1 MAVTDQV
8 ADLLTRIRNANAA
21 GHDQVEVTF
30 SRLNVEIV
38 KILQAEGFIRGYDIA
53 KEKVQSRIRVALKYG
68 PRKEKIITDLQRAS
82 RPGRRVYTKR
92 GDVPRVIGGLG
103 IAVLSTSS
111 GVMTDRAA
119 RKLGIGGEVLC
130 YVW

>member
-8 ADLLTRIRNANAA
+8 ADLLTRIRNANMA

-30 SRLNVEIV
+30 SRLNQEIV
-38 KILQAEGFIRGYDIA
+38 KILQAEGFVRGQEVVKGKAQNRI
-53 KEKVQSRIRVALKYG
+53 KVVLKYG
-68 PRKEKIITDLQRAS
+68 PRREKIITNLQRSS

-92 GDVPRVIGGLG
+92 GDVPRVLGGLG
-103 IAVLSTSS
+103 IAILSTSS
-111 GVMTDRAA
+111 GLMTDREA

-130 YVW
+130 HVW